1 MLNNSYNKNI
11 FYSNLNFGGDFV
23 DKVLDKLG
31 LYDIVAVLLSGMVIT
46 TLSYLLLTVVYAI
59 NIEALN
65 NGFDSGVVFIF
76 LILSYFIG
84 LVFQELG
91 SLFQFTVHKLIHNNS
106 LAMYKT
112 RKHWK
117 KEKDNGQKSYQYIT
131 KAEFELLKEKLQ
143 NVDMDSKEWNDNTI
157 FYYCKKYK
165 EADDMNFIEKL
176 QSLSGMSRSF
186 AIYFFIVFVS
196 SFVYYVSQQPYQINL
211 KLFVPIIAF
220 ALFLIFY
227 FRFTR
232 FVIVRYTKIFRSYLY
247 SNINEKS
254 ENNQERNSS

>member
-1 MLNNSYNKNI
+1 MLNDSYNKNI

-46 TLSYLLLTVVYAI
+46 TLSYLLLTAVYAI

-91 SLFQFTVHKLIHNNS
+91 ALFQFTIYNLIHNKS

-112 RKHWK
+112 RKHWE

-131 KAEFELLKEKLQ
+131 KAEFELLKKKLK
-143 NVDMDSKEWNDNTI
+143 NADIDDKEWNDNTI
-157 FYYCKKYK
+157 FYYCKKYNEK
-165 EADDMNFIEKL
+165 DNANLLEKL
-176 QSLSGMSRSF
+176 KSLGAMSRSF
-186 AIYFFIVFVS
+186 VIYFFIVFVCS
-196 SFVYYVSQQPYQINL
+196 LVYYISQQPYQINL

-232 FVIVRYTKIFRSYLY
+232 FVVMRNTAIFRNYLY